1 MENNKIYT
9 NNGTV
14 LTNRFGQSTLLIT
27 REDKSEFTLSL
38 DVFLQQIEEKQIVIV
53 EDGADQLRFL
63 IKS

>member
-38 DVFLQQIEEKQIVIV
+38 DVFLQQIEEKQIV